1 MYLLFYTWF
10 THACQFAYLLGPIL
24 VRRTIQILSAVHNV
38 FHIFQTHTN
47 LSAVHNIFY
56 ISMLRKYTPDPSH
69 MLAHDTISLR
79 EDLTYKED
87 LVQMLDREVKSL
99 RNKEIA
105 LVKVLWNNH
114 KGGSQLLKRERD
126 ENLVPDSFQS

>member
-1 MYLLFYTWF
+1 
-10 THACQFAYLLGPIL
+10 
-24 VRRTIQILSAVHNV
+24 
-38 FHIFQTHTN
+38 
-47 LSAVHNIFY
+47 
-56 ISMLRKYTPDPSH
+56 MLRKYTPDPSH

-87 LVQMLDREVKSL
+87 LVQMLDRKVKSL

-114 KGGSQLLKRERD
+114 KGGNQLEKRGRD
-126 ENLVPDSFQS
+126 ENLVPDLFED